1 MVFKSDNLLT
11 LYFSNRM
18 NKNISFQKI
27 VAFIGV
33 VLFVGKLIAWQ
44 LTHSDAIFSD
54 AMESIVNIISAF
66 MGLYSLYLS
75 AKPRDYD
82 HPYGHGKAEFVTT
95 GIEGM
100 LIGIAG
106 ILIITESVHSLVVG
120 NVLKKFDW
128 GIAIVA
134 TTAIINYIMGV
145 ISFRKGKKEDSIVLM
160 SSGKH
165 LQSDTFSTLGVVI
178 SLGLVYLTKQMW
190 IDAVVSLLFGGY
202 IIVIAYKIVRKAL
215 GGIMDEKDEVLIAE
229 FTKILQENR
238 QIQWID
244 IHNMKVQQFGNQ
256 LHIDA
261 HITLPYY
268 YSLREAHQHHP

>member
-1 MVFKSDNLLT
+1 
-11 LYFSNRM
+11 
-18 NKNISFQKI
+18 
-27 VAFIGV
+27 
-33 VLFVGKLIAWQ
+33 
-44 LTHSDAIFSD
+44 
-54 AMESIVNIISAF
+54 
-66 MGLYSLYLS
+66 
-75 AKPRDYD
+75 
-82 HPYGHGKAEFVTT
+82 
-95 GIEGM
+95 
-100 LIGIAG
+100 
-106 ILIITESVHSLVVG
+106 
-120 NVLKKFDW
+120 
-128 GIAIVA
+128 
-134 TTAIINYIMGV
+134 
-145 ISFRKGKKEDSIVLM
+145 M

-268 YSLREAHQHHP
+268 YSLREAHQQMEKVIQLIIKNTQRTVDFNFHMDDCKSFSCEICNIDCPFRKKTFVRSIDWNISNISQVQKHRLKDVLD